1 MIEQVGR
8 VCIDAP
14 LQKERNDYHMN
25 ELGNLSI
32 VCAQRPEVLMQI
44 HDGVVAVYVGAGCDR
59 AVLHSPWNDNAEI
72 RRIVHELNFGK
83 YAAYAKEESK

>member
-8 VCIDAP
+8 VSVDAP
-14 LQKERNDYHMN
+14 HQKERNNYHMN
-25 ELGNLSI
+25 ELGNLAI

-44 HDGVVAVYVGAGCDR
+44 YDGVVAVYVGAGCDR

-72 RRIVHELNFGK
+72 RRMIHELNFG
-83 YAAYAKEESK
+83 AYAVPVVEESK